1 VTAGPERVTR
11 IAHFSD
17 VHVLSL
23 KGARASDFFGKRAT
37 GAVNLALNRA
47 RHYRVEVFQA
57 LLESLD
63 AAAPDHTVCT
73 GDLVNLAL
81 DAEFLRVEA
90 LLARR
95 FADDALTL
103 VPGNHDFYARDAAES
118 RRFERSFGR
127 WIPSFEAAST
137 YPVLRRFRGISLVGL
152 STATPSAPFLAT
164 GTVGRAQCSS
174 AARALAQAKAEGD
187 FKLVALHHPVRPD
200 ASRPL
205 DHLRRL
211 TDAAEVVDVLRQG
224 GADLVV
230 HGHNHVYLRQTLPG
244 VETPVVQVASGSRF
258 AVGHMAEFNVYV
270 ITNGALS
277 AIERFVYSPER
288 HAFVRGPV
296 ERLGADAGRGGQA

>member
-1 VTAGPERVTR
+1 VNTSAGLTTR

-23 KGARASDFFGKRAT
+23 KGARAADFLGKRAT

-47 RHYRVEVFQA
+47 RHYRVEVFEA
-57 LLESLD
+57 LLESLKD
-63 AAAPDHTVCT
+63 ASPDHTVCT

-81 DAEFLRVEA
+81 DAEFARVEG
-90 LLARR
+90 LLSRR
-95 FADDALTL
+95 FSDDALTL

-137 YPVLRRFRGISLVGL
+137 YPVLRRTRGVAVVGL

-164 GTVGRAQCSS
+164 GTVGRAQR
-174 AARALAQAKAEGD
+174 AAAGRALAAAKAHGD
-187 FKLVALHHPVRPD
+187 FTLVALHHPLRPD

-211 TDAAEVVDVLRQG
+211 TDAPEVVDVLRGG

-244 VETPVVQVASGSRF
+244 ADTPVVQVASGSRF

-270 ITNGALS
+270 IVDGALA
-277 AIERFVYSPER
+277 AIERYLYSPER
-288 HAFVRGPV
+288 HRFERGVV
-296 ERLGADAGRGGQA
+296 EHLSAQQGEGRRA

>member
-1 VTAGPERVTR
+1 MTSDALRVTR

-23 KGARASDFFGKRAT
+23 KGARPSDFLGKRAT

-47 RHYRVEVFQA
+47 RHYRVEVFEA
-57 LLESLD
+57 LLESLS

-81 DAEFLRVEA
+81 DAEFARVES
-90 LLARR
+90 LLSRR
-95 FADDALTL
+95 FADDALTV

-127 WIPSFEAAST
+127 WMPSFEAAAT
-137 YPVLRRFRGISLVGL
+137 YPVLRRFRGITLVGL

-174 AARALAQAKAEGD
+174 AARALAQATAEGD
-187 FKLVALHHPVRPD
+187 FKLVALHHPIRPD

-211 TDAAEVVDVLRQG
+211 TDAAEVVDVLREG
-224 GADLVV
+224 RADLVV

-244 VETPVVQVASGSRF
+244 GDTPVVQVASGSRF
-258 AVGHMAEFNVYV
+258 ATGHMAEFNVYV
-270 ITNGALS
+270 IADGALS
-277 AIERFVYSPER
+277 AIERYVYSPER
-288 HAFVRGPV
+288 HTFERGAIEHLGGASPG
-296 ERLGADAGRGGQA
+296 RLT